1 MKYIAKFENI
11 SMSKNRV
18 DEIEIEQNVE
28 KYLSGLSDYDINKL
42 KIDLEILAKKH
53 NLNFDDLQDPEIV
66 KQILT
71 NTNESFKSWLAD
83 NWYYLVD
90 KISKY
95 GNIFAAVTFVGT
107 MLSHYLTGNESLTGV
122 KVAVVAYTISSLVGL
137 LKKLKEE

>member
-11 SMSKNRV
+11 SLSNHRIHEV
-18 DEIEIEQNVE
+18 EIEQNTK
-28 KYLSGLSDYDINKL
+28 KYLNGLSDSDIDKL
-42 KIDLEILAKKH
+42 KNDLEILAKKH
-53 NLNFDDLQDPEIV
+53 NLHFDDLQNPELV

-71 NTNESFKSWLAD
+71 NTNESLKSWLVD

-107 MLSHYLTGNESLTGV
+107 MLSHYLTGNESLTGI
-122 KVAVVAYTISSLVGL
+122 KVSVVAYTIASLVGL